1 MSLSAWE
8 QQILDSMK
16 DRLADS
22 DPQLVALLT
31 TYAQLASGEEMPARE
46 KIRASSGWAIRRSQR
61 NTRRSGRDKVRRYAR
76 RVYQRL
82 GLRRVLL
89 PGLSVTVA
97 LIAVVLALATSAI
110 KPMLGASRGRGLRDD
125 RCRPW

>member
-1 MSLSAWE
+1 MSLSARE
-8 QQILDSMK
+8 QQTLDSMK

-31 TYAQLASGEEMPARE
+31 TFAQLASGEEMPVSE
-46 KIRASSGWAIRRSQR
+46 KIRASSRRAIRRSQR
-61 NTRRSGRDKVRRYAR
+61 NRPRSGRDKVRLYAR

-89 PGLSVTVA
+89 PGLSVIVA
-97 LIAVVLALATSAI
+97 LIAVVLAFATSAI
-110 KPMLGASRGRGLRDD
+110 KAMPGIARKG
-125 RCRPW
+125 PP